1 MVKFIFQLF
10 TWLGEMI
17 DREGT
22 QMLMLEYVQ
31 NAFKVS
37 NVLKHEVILCKK
49 GHTKYELLIV
59 TMPGDKRLR
68 FMGFRHSR
76 GNIGRSFP
84 PGALPWDQVT
94 HYRFNIKDPQILLG
108 VSPSASLLMDRT
120 IADQIIFN
128 N

>member
-31 NAFKVS
+31 SAFKVS
-37 NVLKHEVILCKK
+37 KVLKHEVILCKK

-68 FMGFRHSR
+68 FMGFRHSK
-76 GNIGRSFP
+76 GHILNSFP
-84 PGALPWDQVT
+84 LGVMPYDQVT
-94 HYRFNIKDPQILLG
+94 HYRFDIKDSKLLLG
-108 VSPSASLLMDRT
+108 VSPSTSLMERI
-120 IADQIIFN
+120 IADQIILN